1 MPAYHARETIIQ
13 LLQCETSDFIATGM
27 NPVNCK
33 IWVIMQQHV
42 YETRTNLNSRKNLN
56 SYWWRS
62 GGLQKNTV
70 DSAIGEWRDDCE
82 PVFVHVD
89 DISNTYC
96 RTVENGLKN

>member
-62 GGLQKNTV
+62 GWTAEKH
-70 DSAIGEWRDDCE
+70 C
-82 PVFVHVD
+82 
-89 DISNTYC
+89 
-96 RTVENGLKN
+96 